1 MEHDPNLT
9 IPPLLWQ
16 ELLSE
21 LHRRTEEHHESGAFL
36 LGHTNEHVRWVEQ
49 VVYYDDIDPHA
60 YRTGVVVMHAVSF
73 GMLWDRCKSS
83 SLLVVADIHVHPR
96 RAFQSRADR
105 QNPMIAVHGHLALIV
120 PNFARPPVALKSL
133 GFFEYQGNHRW
144 RSLGGPL
151 IRRFLRVGL

>member
-60 YRTGVVVMHAVSF
+60 YRTGVGSDACGKLRDALGSVQVKQLVGCCRYPCPSKK
-73 GMLWDRCKSS
+73 GIPESRRQTKSH
-83 SLLVVADIHVHPR
+83 DC
-96 RAFQSRADR
+96 
-105 QNPMIAVHGHLALIV
+105 G
-120 PNFARPPVALKSL
+120 ARPLSA
-133 GFFEYQGNHRW
+133 HRAKFCAPSG
-144 RSLGGPL
+144 RAEES
-151 IRRFLRVGL
+151 RFL